1 MNDFNESDD
10 VLADLLNEIKNDPTV
25 KRTKYFSSK
34 FLNSVA
40 EGFERNGFEETKLF
54 LVDKKNRKGQ
64 LYQAEALL
72 SVIKIFENEKYKIIK
87 NNRKIGR
94 LIIKTLDTLIS
105 DKKVNTK

>member
-1 MNDFNESDD
+1 MNDFDGSDD
-10 VLADLLNEIKNDPTV
+10 ALAGLLNEIKSDPTV

-64 LYQAEALL
+64 FYQAEALL
-72 SVIKIFENEKYKIIK
+72 AVIKIFDKYEIVKK
-87 NNRKIGR
+87 NRKIGR
-94 LIIKTLDTLIS
+94 LIIKTLDTLIN

>member
-1 MNDFNESDD
+1 MNDFDESDD
-10 VLADLLNEIKNDPTV
+10 ALVDLLNEIKNDPTV

-64 LYQAEALL
+64 FSQAEALL
-72 SVIKIFENEKYKIIK
+72 AVIKIFEKYEIVKK
-87 NNRKIGR
+87 NRKIGR
-94 LIIKTLDTLIS
+94 LIIRTLNTVIN

>member
-1 MNDFNESDD
+1 MNDFDESDD
-10 VLADLLNEIKNDPTV
+10 ELARLLNDIKNDPTV
-25 KRTKYFSSK
+25 KQTRYFSSK

-64 LYQAEALL
+64 FYQAEALL
-72 SVIKIFENEKYKIIK
+72 SVIKIFEGCEIIK
-87 NNRKIGR
+87 KNRKIGR
-94 LIIKTLDTLIS
+94 LIIKTLDTLIN

>member
-1 MNDFNESDD
+1 MNDFDESDD
-10 VLADLLNEIKNDPTV
+10 VLADLLNKIKNDPTV
-25 KRTKYFSSK
+25 KRTEYFSSK

-64 LYQAEALL
+64 FYQAEALL
-72 SVIKIFENEKYKIIK
+72 AVIKIFENEKYKIIK

-94 LIIKTLDTLIS
+94 LIIKTLDTLIN